1 MSAVQDG
8 LMLRA
13 VDACTKVAEIAGTE
27 SPDTERAF
35 GHILTT
41 TLSEIPT

>member
-13 VDACTKVAEIAGTE
+13 VDAYTKVAEIAGTE
-27 SPDTERAF
+27 SPNTEHTF

-41 TLSEIPT
+41 TLSELPT